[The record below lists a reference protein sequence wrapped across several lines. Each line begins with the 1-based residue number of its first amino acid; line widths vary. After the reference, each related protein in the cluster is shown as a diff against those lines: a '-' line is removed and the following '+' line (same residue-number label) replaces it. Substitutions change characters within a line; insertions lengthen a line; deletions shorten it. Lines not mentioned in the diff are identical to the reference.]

1 MEKNNLWELILGGI
15 AYLSIVVAL
24 YLIFLV
30 APEERV
36 MGIVQKIFYFHV
48 PSAWVAFLAFF
59 VVFIGSIM
67 FLFKRDY
74 YWDAV
79 SLASAEIGVVFTT
92 IVITT
97 GPIWAKTVWNAW
109 WTWDPKLTTA
119 IIMWFIYLA
128 YVVLRL
134 AAGEE
139 EKTARFA
146 AIFGIIGFLDVPLVF
161 AAGRWWQK
169 TFHPII
175 FNNSNG
181 GLDPA
186 MKPAFF
192 VSLFAFTI
200 LYFYF
205 LVKSTKIN
213 LAQREINRLKDAVNE
228 KIYG

>member
-1 MEKNNLWELILGGI
+1 MKSSTIWEVVLGGLAYFSI
-15 AYLSIVVAL
+15 AFAL
-24 YLIFLV
+24 YFVFIV
-30 APEERV
+30 APEEKI

-48 PSAWVAFLAFF
+48 PSAWVAFLAFL

-67 FLFKRDY
+67 FLLKRDY

-79 SLASAEIGVVFTT
+79 SLASAEIGVLFTT

-146 AIFGIIGFLDVPLVF
+146 AIFGIVGFLDVPLVF

-169 TFHPII
+169 TFHPIV
-175 FNNSNG
+175 FNNPSG

-192 VSLFAFTI
+192 TSLFAFTV
-200 LYFYF
+200 LYFYY
-205 LVKSTKIN
+205 LVKSTRIN
-213 LAQREINRLKDAVNE
+213 LVQREINRLKDQVNE